1 MVGRK
6 IEEREEKQ
14 NKNQRWGERRWGRE
28 REREKPI
35 ITKMA
40 NTANAPLLGHQS
52 AENDNMSK
60 CKIILLCP
68 WTKTKS
74 DSHALLADIPSLR
87 HCLNSYQKK
96 DALNN
101 SPCSDFPMVPF
112 HLLSLHYTNSCSFSY
127 DRCHVGYYDRLQ
139 NPMIQWLL
147 VSKCFKSTMWCVCV
161 YLYNIV
167 TNR

>member
-1 MVGRK
+1 MK
-6 IEEREEKQ
+6 IHSGGGGSKRNKTIDGREE
-14 NKNQRWGERRWGRE
+14 NKRAGGETKGGE
-28 REREKPI
+28 REREKPT

-74 DSHALLADIPSLR
+74 DSHAPLADIPSLR

-101 SPCSDFPMVPF
+101 SPCSDFPLVPF
-112 HLLSLHYTNSCSFSY
+112 HLLSLHHTNTCSFSY
-127 DRCHVGYYDRLQ
+127 DRRHVGYYDRLQ

-161 YLYNIV
+161 FI
-167 TNR
+167 